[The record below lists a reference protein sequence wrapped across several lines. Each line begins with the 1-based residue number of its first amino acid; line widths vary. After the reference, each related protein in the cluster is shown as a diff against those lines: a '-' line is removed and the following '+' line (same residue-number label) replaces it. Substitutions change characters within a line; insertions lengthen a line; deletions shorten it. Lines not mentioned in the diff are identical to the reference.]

1 MTPPRIVLA
10 SSSPRRRDLLRMIG
24 IIHEVI
30 PADIDEAYFRGEEP
44 RAHALRLAQ
53 QKAASVAA
61 RNPTAIVIG
70 ADTIVVVDGAVLG
83 KPVSGADAERML
95 RMLSGRAHVV
105 YTAVAVQRAE
115 SAASAVEAV
124 TVTFRTLSDAAIAAY
139 IDTGEPMDKAG
150 AYGIQGFGATIV
162 DRIEGDFFAVMG
174 LPLGQMVRLMG
185 KIGARYDFLRGVV
198 DHSSP

>member
-1 MTPPRIVLA
+1 MTAPRIVLA
-10 SSSPRRRDLLRMIG
+10 SSSPRRRDLLAMIG
-24 IIHEVI
+24 ITHEVI
-30 PADIDEAYFRGEEP
+30 PADIDEAYFPGEEP

-53 QKAASVAA
+53 QKAASIAA
-61 RNPTAIVIG
+61 RNPTAIVVG

-83 KPVSGADAERML
+83 KPLSAADAGRML
-95 RMLSGRAHVV
+95 RILSGRTHVV
-105 YTAVAVQRAE
+105 YTAVAVQRAA

-124 TVTFRTLSDAAIAAY
+124 TVTFRALSDAEIAAY

>member
-1 MTPPRIVLA
+1 MTRPRIVLA
-10 SSSPRRRDLLRMIG
+10 SSSPRRRALLTMIG
-24 IIHEVI
+24 IAHEVI
-30 PADIDEAYFRGEEP
+30 PADIDEAYVPGEEP

-53 QKAASVAA
+53 QKAASIAA
-61 RNPTAIVIG
+61 RNPTAIVVG

-83 KPVSGADAERML
+83 KPVSGADAGRML
-95 RMLSGRAHVV
+95 RILSGRTHVV

-115 SAASAVEAV
+115 GAASAVDAV
-124 TVTFRTLSDAAIAAY
+124 NVTFRTLSDADIAAY